1 LLPLG
6 EISICTA
13 GRTTEAKK
21 ATTTTRNKMNATGIL
36 LSENAAEAASASSM
50 VNEYS
55 YWIISSGCRIYT
67 TEQEKRPLLPAAR
80 VSEGLP
86 LEGGDTAGR
95 KAAHFYNVSI
105 PCNASTLLVG
115 MCARAI
121 HGPKEKGSLSPKAL
135 SWEVKPSRG
144 NNTIGRNDRVLPEM
158 VKPSDVCHPSGGCLE
173 HRVEPI

>member
-1 LLPLG
+1 MLRGVGARLLPLG

-121 HGPKEKGSLSPKAL
+121 HGPK
-135 SWEVKPSRG
+135 
-144 NNTIGRNDRVLPEM
+144 
-158 VKPSDVCHPSGGCLE
+158 
-173 HRVEPI
+173 